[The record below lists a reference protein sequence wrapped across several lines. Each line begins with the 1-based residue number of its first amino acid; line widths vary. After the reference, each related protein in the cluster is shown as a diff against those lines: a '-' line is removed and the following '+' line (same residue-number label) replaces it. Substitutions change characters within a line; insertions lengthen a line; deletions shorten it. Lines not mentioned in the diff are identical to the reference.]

1 VEEEE
6 GKVEQRGKG
15 REGWEVGE
23 GEWKVQG
30 AEEGGEH
37 EEGKGRKGWRT
48 GKRKGRLRGWG
59 EMKGECGK
67 GRGIGGKWGRNVDSK
82 GNEDERLRGRW
93 KRKSMFG
100 GEEKRGRLRGG
111 GRGR

>member
-1 VEEEE
+1 
-6 GKVEQRGKG
+6 
-15 REGWEVGE
+15 
-23 GEWKVQG
+23 
-30 AEEGGEH
+30 
-37 EEGKGRKGWRT
+37 
-48 GKRKGRLRGWG
+48 
-59 EMKGECGK
+59 MKGECGK